1 MTRFD
6 VRADVRVCGGG
17 QKRARRV
24 SAVVA
29 RGTGLPRRLCRE
41 LVRLGAVWG
50 GGSRG
55 GLPQAPK
62 QEATATGR
70 HKQEQGE
77 TGARVRRDVW
87 LAARGR
93 VLAYVAPR
101 RFPVAAACAWAAR
114 LVAQTAD
121 YVVVD
126 KPGGVPSTARA
137 DNAYES
143 CLECVE
149 RAVGCRLLTLHRL
162 DLPTHGLILFAKTL
176 RFQAHF
182 LAGMRAGAI
191 SKRYR
196 ALVQS
201 CRPRGPGK
209 AGGMQRSH
217 A

>member
-1 MTRFD
+1 M
-6 VRADVRVCGGG
+6 
-17 QKRARRV
+17 
-24 SAVVA
+24 
-29 RGTGLPRRLCRE
+29 
-41 LVRLGAVWG
+41 
-50 GGSRG
+50 
-55 GLPQAPK
+55 
-62 QEATATGR
+62 
-70 HKQEQGE
+70 
-77 TGARVRRDVW
+77 RRDVW

-149 RAVGCRLLTLHRL
+149 RAVGCRLHTLHRL

-201 CRPRGPGK
+201 RRPRGPG
-209 AGGMQRSH
+209 GGGGGGGGGADGLPAHTTITHYMQPSSFSPKVVSAAKRRGWLECRIRI
-217 A
+217 